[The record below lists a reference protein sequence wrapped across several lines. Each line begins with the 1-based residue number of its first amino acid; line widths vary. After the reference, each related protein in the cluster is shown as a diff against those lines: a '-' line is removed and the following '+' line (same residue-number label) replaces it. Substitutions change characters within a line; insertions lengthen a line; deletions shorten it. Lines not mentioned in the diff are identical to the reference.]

1 MTRERHIHMAR
12 VYINQARH
20 SRNHPNWHATLLTW
34 AANRRRL
41 ASGEPIQ
48 MRLI

>member
-1 MTRERHIHMAR
+1 MAR
-12 VYINQARH
+12 VYLGQARH
-20 SRNHPNWHATLLTW
+20 SRKHPNWHATLLTW

-41 ASGEPIQ
+41 AAGEPIQ